1 METTTANI
9 AWEQA
14 VEETETNLKMQDK
27 QTIKK
32 LSKLLGQTDVDGQVS
47 QIEITENFL
56 ENQIKK
62 HFAKNKKMKN
72 YLQDLVQ

>member
-1 METTTANI
+1 MKETTANI

-56 ENQIKK
+56 ENQIKEAFCEK
-62 HFAKNKKMKN
+62 QK
-72 YLQDLVQ
+72 